1 MSAPGRPKREFPLG
15 GNGAQRPGGHM
26 SATRRILDA
35 FSQPGGRRPLRL
47 LGASGQLGYGIPT
60 PAFQAGLDRQPDLI
74 GCDMGSIDIGPYY
87 LGSGNMATARES
99 TKRDLRKVLTAA
111 RRLDIPLVIGSAG
124 SAGAAPHLQQTLEL
138 VREIAR
144 EQKLSFRLAWIPG
157 DIPKDVVIEAI
168 RAGGL
173 TGIDGMPELAE
184 ADVENC
190 ANLVGQMGMTAF
202 RRAFEAGVDVLIAGR
217 ACDTAIFSTLP
228 VMLGFPVGLS
238 VHMAKIIE
246 CASICCLPGGRD
258 SILATLDDEGFTLES
273 MAPQRR
279 ATPISVAAHSLYEQ
293 NDPYVIIE
301 PEGRAELHNARYE
314 QVDERRTR
322 VSGATWVEA
331 AEQTIKIE
339 GSTRVGERAVLLC
352 GAADPRFIER
362 HEQILRDVS
371 VVVRDLVCED
381 AEEDYQLYWR
391 VYGMNG
397 VTDRQPGDAVP
408 AEVFLLIECIAPTT
422 ARASEVMRTMKQ
434 YLLHFGYEG
443 RLSTGGNLAFAFTP
457 PEVSVGT
464 AYKFGVYHIMRTA
477 RMDELFPVT
486 IEEL

>member
-1 MSAPGRPKREFPLG
+1 
-15 GNGAQRPGGHM
+15 M
-26 SATRRILDA
+26 SATGRILKEFA
-35 FSQPGGRRPLRL
+35 SLPKRRPLRL
-47 LGASGQLGYGIPT
+47 LGASGQLGYGIPS
-60 PAFQAGLDRQPDLI
+60 PAFNAGLERKPDLI

-124 SAGAAPHLQQTLEL
+124 SAGAAPHLRQTLEL
-138 VREIAR
+138 IREIAH
-144 EQKLSFRLAWIPG
+144 EENLKFRLAVIPG
-157 DIPKDVVIEAI
+157 DIPKDIIRDAVLAKGVI
-168 RAGGL
+168 
-173 TGIDGMPELAE
+173 GIDGMPDLTE
-184 ADVENC
+184 ADID
-190 ANLVGQMGMTAF
+190 ASTHIVGQMGMSSF
-202 RRAFEAGVDVLIAGR
+202 QQAFEADVDVLIAGR

-228 VMLGFPVGLS
+228 MMLGFPLGLS

-246 CASICCLPGGRD
+246 CASLCCVPGGRD

-293 NDPYVIIE
+293 NDPFVIIE
-301 PEGRAELHNARYE
+301 PEGRAELHEAKYE
-314 QVDERRTR
+314 QIDERRTR
-322 VSGATWVEA
+322 ISGATWVEA
-331 AEQTIKIE
+331 ARQTIKIE
-339 GSTRVGERAVLLC
+339 GATRVGERAVLFC

-362 HEQILRDVS
+362 HEDILRDVS
-371 VVVRDLVCED
+371 NVVRDLVCEE
-381 AEEDYQLYWR
+381 APEDYSLFWR
-391 VYGMNG
+391 IYGING
-397 VTDRQPGDAVP
+397 VTDKLPDAPVPG
-408 AEVFLLIECIAPTT
+408 EIFLLIECLAPTT

-464 AYKFGVYHIMRTA
+464 AYRFNVYHIMETDRLA
-477 RMDELFPVT
+477 ELFPLS